1 MKKKIAALLVL
12 SLALTLLF
20 TACTPSPQKQILG
33 KWADSVGTR
42 SFEFK
47 EEGKVHLT
55 FYRFLLPET
64 GRFRILDSLISLVN
78 QGLTGEADGSYTIDK
93 ETSKLTITYTIYS
106 KTIKDEY
113 TLAFENNDLVL
124 TDLESNQSATYFR
137 QAENQTTT
145 AAP

>member
-106 KTIKDEY
+106 KTIRDEY
-113 TLAFENNDLVL
+113 TFAFQDGNLVL
-124 TDLESNQSATYFR
+124 TDTEDGKASTYFP
-137 QAENQTTT
+137 QTADTTTT
-145 AAP
+145 AP